1 MAVVDA
7 QAARRTLTGVEDLRR
22 TTRARLLAFWFP
34 MQVFGIVMLGAGLGG
49 LAFGRSAFALLQMS
63 ASILAAVIVMVFYR
77 QRGLRIGLRRRSW
90 PFTAVSAV
98 GFALC
103 FAVAALLPTH
113 PADVGPWLAAAAVCL
128 VFAVLQRSG
137 IVALWAAAMGGVA
150 TAFSALAPAAPVGA
164 LTCVEG
170 GLALVA
176 GTTLLALLRR
186 WA

>member
-22 TTRARLLAFWFP
+22 TTRSRLLAFWFP
-34 MQVFGIVMLGAGLGG
+34 MLAFGAAMLGAGLGG
-49 LAFGRSAFALLQMS
+49 IAFGQSVYALLQVS

-113 PADVGPWLAAAAVCL
+113 PPDVGPWLAAAAVCL
-128 VFAVLQRSG
+128 
-137 IVALWAAAMGGVA
+137 
-150 TAFSALAPAAPVGA
+150 
-164 LTCVEG
+164 
-170 GLALVA
+170 
-176 GTTLLALLRR
+176 
-186 WA
+186 